1 MIKLIINIFLLLVIY
16 SCAKVQKAEIKAEI
30 KEAINNT
37 KTIVETKII
46 NQDSTDYNSIAIENN
61 IFYLIGEPFFIEGV
75 KYVPEENYFYSEV
88 GLATY
93 YGKELHNMRTANND
107 FNKVTELL
115 ARHNTLP
122 LPSIVK
128 ITNLENG
135 LFITVKI
142 NDRHEDNGSI
152 IQVSRK
158 VSQLLGFYKNK
169 IAKVRVEINVDAS
182 KQWKS
187 VTHSMN
193 EATFNDTV
201 DSAPTDKV
209 SISNI
214 DENEEENYNEDISS
228 IEQPIELG
236 SQKVENVDIYLVIN
250 DFKNYKEIQ
259 NILRELD
266 IDLKNSIEANENG
279 YKLIIGPID
288 NILAN
293 NLVSTFVMKG
303 YKNTKIILE

>member
-1 MIKLIINIFLLLVIY
+1 MIKLLIKILFLLIVS
-16 SCAKVQKAEIKAEI
+16 SCVNVQKEEIQEVI
-30 KEAINNT
+30 QNT
-37 KTIVETKII
+37 QNIVETKII
-46 NQDSTDYNSIAIENN
+46 KQKSKDHNKKSLEKN
-61 IFYLIGEPFFIEGV
+61 IFYLVGDPYFIEGV
-75 KYVPEENYFYSEV
+75 KYVPKENYFYSEV

-93 YGKELHNMRTANND
+93 YGKELHNIRTVNND
-107 FNKVTELL
+107 LNKVTELL

-142 NDRHEDNGSI
+142 NDRHQDNGSI

-158 VSQLLGFYKNK
+158 VAQLLDFYKNK
-169 IAKVRVEINVDAS
+169 IAKVRVEIIVDAS

-193 EATFNDTV
+193 EPKFNDTV
-201 DSAPTDKV
+201 DSAPTDIV
-209 SISNI
+209 TISNI
-214 DENEEENYNEDISS
+214 DGNEEEDFNEEISLK
-228 IEQPIELG
+228 EKPIELG
-236 SQKVENVDIYLVIN
+236 SQEIEKVDLFLVIE
-250 DFKNYKEIQ
+250 DFKNYEEIQ
-259 NILRELD
+259 NILKELE
-266 IDLKNSIEANENG
+266 INLKNTIESNENG

-293 NLVSTFVMKG
+293 NLVSSFVMKG